1 MVAQATAE
9 SGRAVVE
16 RMYDL
21 FNSRRL
27 GEMLDLVA
35 SDLEWDWSRSLGPEE
50 GVAYGPQGLRRF
62 LSRHWEVWERIEMIP
77 EEIIEA
83 GEDFVVFVHVRLRG
97 RDGIEVEA
105 RGPHV
110 ATIRDGQLVRY
121 TLFQTHDE
129 ALAAV
134 NLN

>member
-1 MVAQATAE
+1 
-9 SGRAVVE
+9 
-16 RMYDL
+16 MYEL
-21 FNSRRL
+21 FNRGRFD
-27 GEMLDLVA
+27 EMLELA
-35 SDLEWDWSRSLGPEE
+35 APDLEWDWSRSLGPDQ
-50 GVAYGPQGLRRF
+50 GVVYGPQGLRRF
-62 LSRHWEVWERIEMIP
+62 LSHQLDAWESVEMVP
-77 EEIIEA
+77 EEIVEA

-121 TLFQTHDE
+121 RLFQSRDE

-134 NLN
+134 DLD

>member
-1 MVAQATAE
+1 MVGQATAE
-9 SGRAVVE
+9 SGRVVVD
-16 RMYDL
+16 RMYEL
-21 FNSRRL
+21 FNRRRFE
-27 GEMLDLVA
+27 EMLDLVA

-50 GVAYGPQGLRRF
+50 GVVYGPEGLHRF
-62 LSRHWEVWERIEMIP
+62 LSRHLEIWESIEMVP

-110 ATIRDGQLVRY
+110 ATIRGGQLMRY
-121 TLFQTHDE
+121 RLFQTRDE

-134 NLN
+134 DL